1 MAAKIADVEAIPI
14 GVPLP
19 RPLRMSFV
27 TVERRE
33 SILVRVRTEDG
44 TEGVGDAMTV
54 PYFTGETALGARTLI
69 RDVFAPALI
78 GLDPLN
84 LAAAVGRLEA
94 AAVGNPAARAAVD
107 GALHDLAGKL
117 LGVPVSTLLG
127 GRCRDRV
134 EASWHVS
141 NMEPDADAR
150 EAAGAVARG
159 FRILKIKVGAADPR
173 RDLDGLRAIREAVGQ
188 DARLYVDAN
197 QAWRPD
203 QAIRFIRR
211 AEEYGIELIEQPVA
225 RWDLAGMAT
234 VARAVDAAVAPD
246 EGVWSAEELLTYAR
260 HDAATAV
267 VAKLIKS
274 GGLVGLR
281 RLIAVAEAANVGLYL
296 AAMPGETSVSAAAAI
311 HLASATRR
319 LPFGTAIAPH
329 YIDHDVVR
337 EPIRP
342 SDGAF
347 TPSDRPGLGVELD
360 PAAIEACRLDR

>member
-1 MAAKIADVEAIPI
+1 MAGRIADVEAIPI

-19 RPLRMSFV
+19 RPLRMSFI

-33 SILVRVRTEDG
+33 SILVRVRTEQG
-44 TEGVGDAMTV
+44 AEGIGDAMTV
-54 PYFTGETALGARTLI
+54 PYFTGETALGAQRLV
-69 RDVFAPALI
+69 REVFAPALV
-78 GLDPLN
+78 GLDPLD
-84 LAAAVGRLEA
+84 LGVAVGRLE

-107 GALHDLAGKL
+107 GALHDLAGRL

-127 GRCRDRV
+127 GRQRDRV
-134 EASWHVS
+134 EATWHVS
-141 NMEPDADAR
+141 NMDPEADAR
-150 EAAGAVARG
+150 DAADAVRRG
-159 FRILKIKVGAADPR
+159 FRILKIKVGAPDPR
-173 RDLDGLRAIREAVGQ
+173 RDLLGLRAIREAVGE
-188 DARLYVDAN
+188 DVRLYVDAN

-203 QAIRFIRR
+203 QAIRFVRR
-211 AEEYGIELIEQPVA
+211 AEEYGVELVEQPVA
-225 RWDLAGMAT
+225 RSDLAGMAA
-234 VARAVDAAVAPD
+234 VARAVEAAVAPD

-260 HDAATAV
+260 QGAATAV

-274 GGLVGLR
+274 GGIVGLR

-311 HLASATRR
+311 HLACATRR

-329 YIDHDVVR
+329 YIDYDIVR

-347 TPSDRPGLGVELD
+347 QPLDGPGLGVELD
-360 PAAIEACRLDR
+360 PAAVEACRLDR